1 MQSARSES
9 SRRHR
14 VLIATFGIAVLAT
27 PLLPFASA
35 APAAAAGTLDR
46 IRQAGKIEL
55 GYRDDARPF
64 SYKDELGKAAGY
76 SVALCEKIAD
86 DVKTELGLPSLT
98 VDWVPVTLE
107 DRFQAV
113 QQGKV
118 DLLCGADTA
127 TLTRRKDVS
136 FSIPVFPSGIGAILR
151 ADAPAPL
158 RDVLAGRPASGPV
171 WRGSPARI
179 LEKKTFSVVTGT
191 TSATWLADRMNAFH
205 IDATVAPVDSYQAG
219 IQRVLDRSSDVFFG
233 DRPILYDAAEAGP
246 SAGDL
251 TVLDRVFTYEPLA
264 LALARDDEDFRL
276 VVDRSLS
283 KLFKSDQFKDVYV
296 KWFGEPDDSAGIFF
310 GLSALPD

>member
-1 MQSARSES
+1 MQSAPSES
-9 SRRHR
+9 SRRYR
-14 VLIATFGIAVLAT
+14 VLIATLGIAVLAT
-27 PLLPFASA
+27 SLLPFADA

-64 SYKDELGKAAGY
+64 SYKDESGKAAGY
-76 SVALCEKIAD
+76 SIALCEKIAD

-107 DRFQAV
+107 GRFQDV

-136 FSIPVFPSGIGAILR
+136 FSIPVFPSGIGALLR
-151 ADAPAPL
+151 ADAPAQL
-158 RDVLAGRPASGPV
+158 REVLGGRPASGPV
-171 WRGSPARI
+171 WRGSPARV

-219 IQRVLDRSSDVFFG
+219 IQRVLDRKSDVFFG
-233 DRPILYDAAEAGP
+233 DRPILYDAAEGGP
-246 SAGDL
+246 AAADL
-251 TVLDRVFTYEPLA
+251 TVLDRLFSYEPLA

-283 KLFKSDQFKDVYV
+283 KLFRSDQFKDMYV
-296 KWFGEPDDSAGIFF
+296 KWFGEPDDGAAIFF
-310 GLSALPD
+310 GLSALPE

>member
-1 MQSARSES
+1 MHYSQSES
-9 SRRHR
+9 SHRYR
-14 VLIATFGIAVLAT
+14 VLIATLGIAVLAT
-27 PLLPFASA
+27 SLLPFADA

-55 GYRDDARPF
+55 GFRADARPF
-64 SYKDELGKAAGY
+64 SYKDESGKAVGY
-76 SVALCEKIAD
+76 SVALCETIAD

-136 FSIPVFPSGIGAILR
+136 FSIPIFPSGIGAILR
-151 ADAPAPL
+151 ADASVQL
-158 RDVLAGRPASGPV
+158 REFLAGRPSSGPI

-179 LEKKTFSVVTGT
+179 LEKKTFSAVGGT
-191 TSATWLADRMNAFH
+191 TSASWLEKQRVKFQ
-205 IDATVAPVDSYQAG
+205 IDATVVDVDSYVAG

-233 DRPILYDAAEAGP
+233 DRPILYDAAAGSP

-251 TVLDRVFTYEPLA
+251 IVLDRLFTYEPLA

-283 KLFKSDQFKDVYV
+283 GLFKSGAFKDVYV
-296 KWFGEPDDSAGIFF
+296 KWFGEPDDSAAIFF
-310 GLSALPD
+310 GLSALPE

>member
-1 MQSARSES
+1 MQSVSSES
-9 SRRHR
+9 SRRYR
-14 VLIATFGIAVLAT
+14 VLIATLGISVLVT
-27 PLLPFASA
+27 SLLPFTDV

-64 SYKDELGKAAGY
+64 SYKDAAGKAAGY
-76 SVALCEKIAD
+76 SIALCERIAD

-107 DRFQAV
+107 GRFQDV

-136 FSIPVFPSGIGAILR
+136 FSIPIFPSGIGAILR
-151 ADAPAPL
+151 ADAPVQL
-158 RDVLAGRPASGPV
+158 REVLAGRPSSGPI

-179 LEKKTFSVVTGT
+179 LEKKTFSVVANT
-191 TSATWLADRMNAFH
+191 TSASWLADRLDKFQ

-233 DRPILYDAAEAGP
+233 DRPILYDAAASGP

-251 TVLDRVFTYEPLA
+251 IVLDRLFTYEPLA
-264 LALARDDEDFRL
+264 LALGRGDEDFRL
-276 VVDRSLS
+276 AVDRSLS
-283 KLFKSDQFKDVYV
+283 RLFKSGGFKDVYV
-296 KWFGEPDDSAGIFF
+296 KWFGEPDDSAAIFF
-310 GLSALPD
+310 GLSALPE

>member
-1 MQSARSES
+1 MQSAQSES
-9 SRRHR
+9 SRRYR
-14 VLIATFGIAVLAT
+14 VFIATLGIAVLAT
-27 PLLPFASA
+27 SLLPFAYA

-55 GYRDDARPF
+55 GYRNDARPF
-64 SYKDELGKAAGY
+64 SYKDESGKAAGY
-76 SVALCEKIAD
+76 SIALCEKIAD

-136 FSIPVFPSGIGAILR
+136 FSIPIFPSGIGAILR
-151 ADAPAPL
+151 ADAPVQL
-158 RDVLAGRPASGPV
+158 REVLAGRPSSGPV

-179 LEKKTFSVVTGT
+179 LEKKTLSVVAGT
-191 TSATWLADRMNAFH
+191 TSASWLAER
-205 IDATVAPVDSYQAG
+205 IDQFKIPATVTPVDSYQAG

-233 DRPILYDAAEAGP
+233 DRPILYDAAEGSS
-246 SAGDL
+246 SASDL
-251 TVLDRVFTYEPLA
+251 TVLDRLFTYEPLA

-283 KLFKSDQFKDVYV
+283 KLFRSGQFKDVYV
-296 KWFGEPDDSAGIFF
+296 KWFGEPDDSAAIFF
-310 GLSALPD
+310 GLSALPE

>member
-1 MQSARSES
+1 MQSAPSES
-9 SRRHR
+9 SRRNR
-14 VLIATFGIAVLAT
+14 VLIATLGIAALAT
-27 PLLPFASA
+27 SLLLFADA

-64 SYKDELGKAAGY
+64 SYKDESGKAAGY
-76 SVALCEKIAD
+76 SIALCERIAD
-86 DVKTELGLPSLT
+86 DVKTELALSSLT
-98 VDWVPVTLE
+98 VDWVPVILG

-151 ADAPAPL
+151 ADAPAQL
-158 RDVLAGRPASGPV
+158 REVLAGRPASGPI

-179 LEKKTFSVVTGT
+179 LEKKTFTVVAGT
-191 TSATWLADRMNAFH
+191 TSASWLAERMDKFK

-219 IQRVLDRSSDVFFG
+219 IQKVLDRSSDVFFG
-233 DRPILYDAAEAGP
+233 DRPILYDAAEGSP
-246 SAGDL
+246 SVANL
-251 TVLDRVFTYEPLA
+251 TVLDRLFTYEPLA

-283 KLFKSDQFKDVYV
+283 KLFRSGQFKDVYV
-296 KWFGEPDDSAGIFF
+296 KWFGEPDDSAAIFF
-310 GLSALPD
+310 GLSALPE

>member
-1 MQSARSES
+1 MQSAQPEG
-9 SRRHR
+9 SRRYR
-14 VLIATFGIAVLAT
+14 VLIATLGIAVLAT
-27 PLLPFASA
+27 SLLPFAYT

-55 GYRDDARPF
+55 GFRDDARPF
-64 SYKDELGKAAGY
+64 SYKDESGKAAGY
-76 SVALCEKIAD
+76 SIALCEKIAD
-86 DVKTELGLPSLT
+86 DVKTELGLSSLT

-107 DRFQAV
+107 GRFQDV

-136 FSIPVFPSGIGAILR
+136 FSIPIFPSGIGAILR
-151 ADAPAPL
+151 ADAPAQL
-158 RDVLAGRPASGPV
+158 REVLAGRPSSGPI

-191 TSATWLADRMNAFH
+191 TSAIWLADRMNAFH
-205 IDATVAPVDSYQAG
+205 IDATVAPVDSYRAG
-219 IQRVLDRSSDVFFG
+219 IQQVLDRKSDVFFG
-233 DRPILYDAAEAGP
+233 DRPILYDAVEGGP
-246 SAGDL
+246 AAADL
-251 TVLDRVFTYEPLA
+251 TVLDRLFTYEPLA

-283 KLFKSDQFKDVYV
+283 KLFRSGQFKDVYV
-296 KWFGEPDDSAGIFF
+296 KWFGEPDDSTAIFF

>member
-1 MQSARSES
+1 MQSAPSES
-9 SRRHR
+9 SRRYR
-14 VLIATFGIAVLAT
+14 VLIATLGIAVLAT
-27 PLLPFASA
+27 SLLPFADA

-64 SYKDELGKAAGY
+64 SYKDESGKAAGY
-76 SVALCEKIAD
+76 SIALCEKIAD
-86 DVKTELGLPSLT
+86 DVKAELALPALT
-98 VDWVPVTLE
+98 VEWVPVTLE

-136 FSIPVFPSGIGAILR
+136 FSIPIFPSGIGAILR
-151 ADAPAPL
+151 ADSPAQL
-158 RDVLAGRPASGPV
+158 REVLAGRPSSGPI

-179 LEKKTFSVVTGT
+179 LEKKTFSVVGST
-191 TSATWLADRMNAFH
+191 TSESWLGDELDKFK
-205 IDATVAPVDSYQAG
+205 ISATVAPVDSYQAG

-233 DRPILYDAAEAGP
+233 DRPILYDAAEG
-246 SAGDL
+246 SSSGDL
-251 TVLDRVFTYEPLA
+251 VVLDRLFTYEPLA
-264 LALARDDEDFRL
+264 LALGRGDEDFRL

-283 KLFKSDQFKDVYV
+283 RLFKSSGFKDVYV
-296 KWFGEPDDSAGIFF
+296 KWFGEPDESAAIFF
-310 GLSALPD
+310 GLSALPE

>member
-1 MQSARSES
+1 MKAE
-9 SRRHR
+9 
-14 VLIATFGIAVLAT
+14 LA
-27 PLLPFASA
+27 LPA
-35 APAAAAGTLDR
+35 
-46 IRQAGKIEL
+46 
-55 GYRDDARPF
+55 
-64 SYKDELGKAAGY
+64 
-76 SVALCEKIAD
+76 
-86 DVKTELGLPSLT
+86 LT
-98 VDWVPVTLE
+98 VEWVPVTLE

-136 FSIPVFPSGIGAILR
+136 FSIPIFPSGIGAILR
-151 ADAPAPL
+151 ADAPVQL
-158 RDVLAGRPASGPV
+158 RDVLAGRPSSGPI

-191 TSATWLADRMNAFH
+191 TSASWLADQFDKFQ

-233 DRPILYDAAEAGP
+233 DRPILYDAAEASS
-246 SAGDL
+246 SAADL
-251 TVLDRVFTYEPLA
+251 VVLDRLFTYEPLA

-283 KLFKSDQFKDVYV
+283 RLFKSGGFKDVYV
-296 KWFGEPDDSAGIFF
+296 KWFGEPDDSAAIFF
-310 GLSALPD
+310 GLSALPE

>member
-1 MQSARSES
+1 MQSAQSES

-14 VLIATFGIAVLAT
+14 VLIATLGIAVLAT
-27 PLLPFASA
+27 SLLDA

-55 GYRDDARPF
+55 GYRNDARPF
-64 SYKDELGKAAGY
+64 SYKDESGKAAGY
-76 SVALCEKIAD
+76 SIALCEKIAD

-136 FSIPVFPSGIGAILR
+136 FSVPIFPSGIGAILR
-151 ADAPAPL
+151 ADAPVQL
-158 RDVLAGRPASGPV
+158 RDVLAGRPSSGPV

-179 LEKKTFSVVTGT
+179 LEKKTYSVVTGT
-191 TSATWLADRMNAFH
+191 TSASWLADRMDQFH
-205 IDATVAPVDSYQAG
+205 IDATVAPVDNYQTG

-233 DRPILYDAAEAGP
+233 DRPILYDAAEGGP
-246 SAGDL
+246 SAADL
-251 TVLDRVFTYEPLA
+251 TVLDRLFTYEPLA

-283 KLFKSDQFKDVYV
+283 KLFRSGQFKDVYV
-296 KWFGEPDDSAGIFF
+296 KWFGEPDDSTAIFF
-310 GLSALPD
+310 GLSALPE

>member
-1 MQSARSES
+1 MQPVQSES
-9 SRRHR
+9 SRRYR
-14 VLIATFGIAVLAT
+14 VLIATLGIAVLAT
-27 PLLPFASA
+27 SLLPFANA
-35 APAAAAGTLDR
+35 TPAAAAGTLDR

-64 SYKDELGKAAGY
+64 SYKDGSGKAAGY
-76 SVALCEKIAD
+76 TVALCEKIAD
-86 DVKTELGLPSLT
+86 DVKTELGLPALT
-98 VDWVPVTLE
+98 VEWVPVTLE

-118 DLLCGADTA
+118 DLLCGADSA

-151 ADAPAPL
+151 ADAPAQL
-158 RDVLAGRPASGPV
+158 RDVLAGRPSSGPI

-179 LEKKTFSVVTGT
+179 LEKKTFSAVTGT
-191 TSATWLADRMNAFH
+191 TSASWLTDQFAKFH

-219 IQRVLDRSSDVFFG
+219 IQRVLDRGSDVFFG
-233 DRPILYDAAEAGP
+233 DRPILYDAAEGGS

-251 TVLDRVFTYEPLA
+251 VVLDRLFTYEPLA
-264 LALARDDEDFRL
+264 LALGRGDEDFRL

-283 KLFKSDQFKDVYV
+283 RLFKSSGFKDVYV
-296 KWFGEPDDSAGIFF
+296 KWFGEPDDSAAIFF
-310 GLSALPD
+310 GLSALPE

>member
-14 VLIATFGIAVLAT
+14 VLVATLGIAVLAT
-27 PLLPFASA
+27 SLLPFADA

-64 SYKDELGKAAGY
+64 SYKDESGKAAGY
-76 SVALCEKIAD
+76 TVALCEKIAD

-136 FSIPVFPSGIGAILR
+136 FSIPIFPSGIGAILR
-151 ADAPAPL
+151 ADAPAQL
-158 RDVLAGRPASGPV
+158 REVLAGRPASGPV

-191 TSATWLADRMNAFH
+191 TSASWLADRMDKFH
-205 IDATVAPVDSYQAG
+205 IDATVAPVDSYKAG
-219 IQRVLDRSSDVFFG
+219 IQQVLDRKSDVFFG
-233 DRPILYDAAEAGP
+233 DRPILYDAAEGGP

-251 TVLDRVFTYEPLA
+251 TVLDRLFTYEPLA

-283 KLFKSDQFKDVYV
+283 KLFRSDQFQDVYV
-296 KWFGEPDDSAGIFF
+296 KWFGQPDDSAAIFF
-310 GLSALPD
+310 GLSALPE

>member
-1 MQSARSES
+1 MQPARSNS
-9 SRRHR
+9 PRRYR
-14 VLIATFGIAVLAT
+14 VRTSTLGLVVLAT
-27 PLLPFASA
+27 GFLSLANA
-35 APAAAAGTLDR
+35 APVVAAGTLDR

-64 SYKDELGKAAGY
+64 SYKDESGKAAGY

-98 VDWVPVTLE
+98 VDWVPVTLA

-113 QQGKV
+113 QQGKI

-151 ADAPAPL
+151 SDAPVQL
-158 RDVLAGRPASGPV
+158 REVLAGRPASGPI

-179 LEKKTFSVVTGT
+179 LEKKTFSAVADT
-191 TSATWLADRMNAFH
+191 TSASWLAERIDKWK
-205 IDATVAPVDSYQAG
+205 IDATVVPVDSYQAG
-219 IQRVLDRSSDVFFG
+219 IQKVLDRGADVFFG
-233 DRPILYDAAEAGP
+233 DRPILYDAAEGSP
-246 SAGDL
+246 SAANL
-251 TVLDRVFTYEPLA
+251 TVLDRLFTYEPLA

-276 VVDRSLS
+276 AVDRSLS
-283 KLFKSDQFKDVYV
+283 RLFKSGQFKDVYV
-296 KWFGEPDDSAGIFF
+296 KWFGEPDDSAAIFF
-310 GLSALPD
+310 GLSALPE

>member
-1 MQSARSES
+1 MQSAQSES
-9 SRRHR
+9 SRRHC
-14 VLIATFGIAVLAT
+14 VLVATLGIAVLAT
-27 PLLPFASA
+27 SLLYA

-55 GYRDDARPF
+55 GYRNDARPF
-64 SYKDELGKAAGY
+64 SYKDESGKAAGY
-76 SVALCEKIAD
+76 SIALCEKIAD

-136 FSIPVFPSGIGAILR
+136 FSIPIFPSGIGAILR
-151 ADAPAPL
+151 ADAPVQL
-158 RDVLAGRPASGPV
+158 RDVLAGRPSSGPV

-179 LEKKTFSVVTGT
+179 LEKKTYSVVTGT
-191 TSATWLADRMNAFH
+191 TSASWLADRMNQFH

-219 IQRVLDRSSDVFFG
+219 IKRVLDRSSDVFFG

-251 TVLDRVFTYEPLA
+251 TVLDRLFTYEPLA
-264 LALARDDEDFRL
+264 LVLARDDEDFRL

-283 KLFKSDQFKDVYV
+283 KLFRSGGFKDVYV
-296 KWFGEPDDSAGIFF
+296 KWFGEPDESAAFFF
-310 GLSALPD
+310 GLSAMPE

>member
-1 MQSARSES
+1 MQSAQPES
-9 SRRHR
+9 SRYRA
-14 VLIATFGIAVLAT
+14 LIATLGIAVLAT
-27 PLLPFASA
+27 SLLPFAYA

-55 GYRDDARPF
+55 GFRADARPF
-64 SYKDELGKAAGY
+64 SYKDESGKAAGY
-76 SVALCEKIAD
+76 SIALCEKIAD
-86 DVKTELGLPSLT
+86 DVKAELALPALT
-98 VDWVPVTLE
+98 VEWVPVTLE

-136 FSIPVFPSGIGAILR
+136 FSIPIFPSGIGAILR
-151 ADAPAPL
+151 ADAPVQL
-158 RDVLAGRPASGPV
+158 RDVLAGRPSSGPI

-191 TSATWLADRMNAFH
+191 TSAIWLANQFDKFQ
-205 IDATVAPVDSYQAG
+205 IDGTVAPVDSYQAG

-233 DRPILYDAAEAGP
+233 DRPILYDAAGASS
-246 SAGDL
+246 SAADL
-251 TVLDRVFTYEPLA
+251 VVLDRLFTYEPLA
-264 LALARDDEDFRL
+264 LALERGDEDFRL

-283 KLFKSDQFKDVYV
+283 RLFKSGGFKDVYV
-296 KWFGEPDDSAGIFF
+296 KWFGEPDDSAAIFF
-310 GLSALPD
+310 GLSALPE

>member
-1 MQSARSES
+1 MQSAPSES
-9 SRRHR
+9 SRRYR
-14 VLIATFGIAVLAT
+14 VLIATLGIAVLAT
-27 PLLPFASA
+27 SLLPFADA

-55 GYRDDARPF
+55 GYRADARPF
-64 SYKDELGKAAGY
+64 SYKDESGKAAGY
-76 SVALCEKIAD
+76 SIALCEKIAD
-86 DVKTELGLPSLT
+86 DVKAELALPALT
-98 VDWVPVTLE
+98 VEWVPVTLE

-136 FSIPVFPSGIGAILR
+136 FSIPIFPSGIGAILR
-151 ADAPAPL
+151 ADSPAQL
-158 RDVLAGRPASGPV
+158 REVLAGRPSSGPI

-179 LEKKTFSVVTGT
+179 LEKKTFSVVGRT
-191 TSATWLADRMNAFH
+191 TSESWLGDQLDKFK
-205 IDATVAPVDSYQAG
+205 ISATVAPVDSYQAG

-233 DRPILYDAAEAGP
+233 DRPILYDAAEGSS

-251 TVLDRVFTYEPLA
+251 VVLDRLFTYEPLA
-264 LALARDDEDFRL
+264 LALGRGDEDFRL

-283 KLFKSDQFKDVYV
+283 RLFKSSGFKDVYV
-296 KWFGEPDDSAGIFF
+296 KWFGEPDDSAAIFF
-310 GLSALPD
+310 GLSALPE

>member
-1 MQSARSES
+1 MQSGQSGS
-9 SRRHR
+9 SRRTR
-14 VLIATFGIAVLAT
+14 VLIAMLGIAVLAT
-27 PLLPFASA
+27 SLLPFADA
-35 APAAAAGTLDR
+35 GPAAAAGTLDR

-64 SYKDELGKAAGY
+64 SYKDESGKAAGY
-76 SVALCEKIAD
+76 SIALCEKIAD

-107 DRFQAV
+107 GRFQDV

-158 RDVLAGRPASGPV
+158 REVLAGRPSSGPV
-171 WRGSPARI
+171 WRGSPARV

-233 DRPILYDAAEAGP
+233 DRPILYDAAEGGP
-246 SAGDL
+246 SAGNL
-251 TVLDRVFTYEPLA
+251 TVLDRLFTYEPLA

-283 KLFKSDQFKDVYV
+283 KLFRSGQFKDVYV
-296 KWFGEPDDSAGIFF
+296 KWFGEPDDSAAIFF
-310 GLSALPD
+310 GLSALPE